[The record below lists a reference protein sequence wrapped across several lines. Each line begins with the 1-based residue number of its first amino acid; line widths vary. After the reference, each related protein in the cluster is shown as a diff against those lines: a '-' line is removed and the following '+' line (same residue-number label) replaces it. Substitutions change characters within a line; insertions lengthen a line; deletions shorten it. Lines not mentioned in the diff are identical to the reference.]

1 MTAMFKTPKVT
12 QPATPKPA
20 RMPVETDPAVQQA
33 AQRTRQAAMMRQGRL
48 STILT
53 DQTRSV
59 GSSGTKLGA

>member
-1 MTAMFKTPKVT
+1 MGGMFKTPTVK
-12 QPATPKPA
+12 QPAAPKPV

-53 DQTRSV
+53 DQTRAV